1 MYPESAAAE
10 GASLR
15 DHLRVVLRRK
25 WIILLA
31 LVTVPTVAVILSM
44 RQEALYQA
52 TSQVLL
58 NRQNLSGILSGVTD
72 PNTYYQPERLAQTQA
87 ELARVPE
94 VGQRVITAAGL
105 TDRTP
110 AGFLGSSSVVAEPDS
125 DLIDFTVV
133 DTDRATAAKL
143 ANTYASVFTQYR
155 SELDGKAIQLARQ
168 GVSERIDELEAQGDT
183 SSVVY
188 RTLVDKE
195 QQLQT
200 IEALQTSTLSVVR
213 EATRASQ
220 IQPRPFR
227 NGVFGL
233 LLGLA
238 IGIVLAFVWETLDT
252 RVRKA
257 EEIAEQ
263 LGLPLLAR
271 LPQPR
276 RGLRNKN
283 RLATVD
289 DPNGAAAEAFR
300 MLRTNLD
307 FTNIDRAAKTI
318 MITSAVES
326 EGKSTTI
333 ANLAVTLARGGR
345 RVAIVDLDLRRPY
358 LDRFFGLQGAP
369 GLTQVALG
377 HVDLDQALA
386 RIPITVDRPTT
397 GRELN
402 GHQNGNGNGSDSPL
416 EAILEVLPA
425 GPIPPDPGEFSGSHA
440 VEAILKELGERVD
453 FVLVDAPPILH
464 VGDAMALS
472 AHVDGLIVVG
482 RLKIVRRPM
491 LAELRRLLAVA
502 PAAKL
507 GVVVTGAQ
515 GEEGYGYGSYYY
527 ARTTKRSKVT
537 GRRKKETVT

>member
-1 MYPESAAAE
+1 MYDEGVAAE

-25 WIILLA
+25 WIILVA
-31 LVTVPTVAVILSM
+31 LVTVPTVAVVLSM

-52 TSQVLL
+52 TSQILL

-94 VGQRVITAAGL
+94 VGERVISAAGL

-110 AGFLGSSSVVAEPDS
+110 AGFLASSSVVAEPDS

-133 DTDRATAAKL
+133 DTDRETAARL
-143 ANTYASVFTQYR
+143 ANVYASVFTQYR
-155 SELDGKAIQLARQ
+155 SELDGAAIQRARD
-168 GVSERIDELEAQGDT
+168 GVTERIDELEAQGDT

-188 RTLVDKE
+188 RNLIEKE

-200 IEALQTSTLSVVR
+200 IEALQTSTLSVVK

-227 NGVFGL
+227 NGVFGF

-238 IGIVLAFVWETLDT
+238 LGVVLAFVWEALDT

-257 EEIAEQ
+257 EEVAEQ

-271 LPQPR
+271 LPQPPR
-276 RGLRNKN
+276 SMRNKN
-283 RLATVD
+283 RLATLD
-289 DPNGAAAEAFR
+289 DPSGAAAEAFR
-300 MLRTNLD
+300 MLRTNID

-318 MITSAVES
+318 MVTSAVES

-345 RVAIVDLDLRRPY
+345 RVALVDLDLRRPY

-377 HVDLDQALA
+377 HVALEQALA
-386 RIPITVDRPTT
+386 TIPITVDRPMASN
-397 GRELN
+397 GLN
-402 GHQNGNGNGSDSPL
+402 GNQNGNGNGFDSPL

-440 VEAILKELGERVD
+440 VEGILEELSRRAD

-472 AHVDGLIVVG
+472 ARVDGLIVVG
-482 RLKIVRRPM
+482 KLKVVRRPM

-502 PAAKL
+502 PATKL

-515 GEEGYGYGSYYY
+515 AEEGYGYGSYDY
-527 ARTTKRSKVT
+527 ARTQKRSKLT
-537 GRRKKETVT
+537 GRRKKEAVT